1 MAKRKAPGKA
11 YRVGISVI
19 ELGEIFPDEAT
30 AREWFERVRWPDG
43 TPICPH
49 CGGDNTARIP
59 SENPMPYRCRPCRK
73 FFSVRTGT
81 VLERSHISLKKWVF
95 AIYLSV
101 TSLKGVSSMK
111 LHRDVKV
118 SQKTAWF
125 LAHRIREAWAQDD
138 EPYAG
143 PVEVDE
149 TYIGGKEKNKHSKK
163 KLRSGRGAVGK
174 AAVVGMKDRGTNMVS
189 AAVVTRTDMPT
200 LQTFVLDQITPG
212 AQVYTDEHGAYRG
225 LPNHETV
232 NHGVGEY
239 VNDMAHIQGVESFW
253 SMLKRGY
260 HGTYHKMS
268 RKHLGRYVNEFSGR
282 HNIRCEDTMD
292 QMVSVFAGV
301 VGKRLMYRTLTAEQ
315 QKPTRL
321 PDPGSDVF

>member
-1 MAKRKAPGKA
+1 MSQKAPGKA
-11 YRVGISVI
+11 FREGISLI
-19 ELGEIFPDEAT
+19 ELGEMFPDEAT

-43 TPICPH
+43 TPICPR
-49 CGGDNTARIP
+49 CGGDNTAHIA

-81 VLERSHISLKKWVF
+81 VLERSHLPLKKWVF

-118 SQKTAWF
+118 GQKTAWF

-149 TYIGGKEKNKHSKK
+149 TYMGGKEKNKHSKK
-163 KLRSGRGAVGK
+163 KLKKGRGAVGK
-174 AAVVGMKDRGTNMVS
+174 AAVIGMKDRDTNQ
-189 AAVVTRTDMPT
+189 VTAMPIERTDAPT
-200 LQTFVLDQITPG
+200 LQGFVLG
-212 AQVYTDEHGAYRG
+212 QVAPETQVFTDDHGGYHG
-225 LPNHETV
+225 LKNHQTV
-232 NHGVGEY
+232 KHSVGEY
-239 VNDMAHIQGVESFW
+239 VDGMAHTQGIESFW
-253 SMLKRGY
+253 ALLKRGY

-282 HNIRCEDTMD
+282 HNIRCEDTRD

-315 QKPTRL
+315 DKPSQR

>member
-1 MAKRKAPGKA
+1 MAKQKAPGKA
-11 YRVGISVI
+11 YRQGISLI
-19 ELGEIFPDEAT
+19 ELGEMFPDET
-30 AREWFERVRWPDG
+30 AARAWFERVRWPGG
-43 TPICPH
+43 TPICPK
-49 CGGDNTARIP
+49 CGGDNTAYIA
-59 SENPMPYRCRPCRK
+59 SEKPMPYRCRPCRK

-81 VLERSHISLKKWVF
+81 VLERSHIPLKKWVY

-149 TYIGGKEKNKHSKK
+149 TYMGGKEKNKHGNK
-163 KLRSGRGAVGK
+163 KLRAGRGAVGK
-174 AAVVGMKDRGTNMVS
+174 TAVVGMKDRDTNMVS
-189 AAVVTRTDMPT
+189 ATVVTRTDMPT

-212 AQVYTDEHGAYRG
+212 AQVYTDEHGSYRG
-225 LPNHETV
+225 LPNHEAV
-232 NHGVGEY
+232 KHSVGQY
-239 VNDMAHIQGVESFW
+239 VDGMAHTNGIESFW
-253 SMLKRGY
+253 SLLKRGY

-268 RKHLGRYVNEFSGR
+268 EKHLGRYVNEFSGR
-282 HNIRCEDTMD
+282 HNIRRRDTEK
-292 QMVSVFAGV
+292 QMASVVAGA

-315 QKPTRL
+315 KPTRL
-321 PDPGSDVF
+321 PSAGSDVF